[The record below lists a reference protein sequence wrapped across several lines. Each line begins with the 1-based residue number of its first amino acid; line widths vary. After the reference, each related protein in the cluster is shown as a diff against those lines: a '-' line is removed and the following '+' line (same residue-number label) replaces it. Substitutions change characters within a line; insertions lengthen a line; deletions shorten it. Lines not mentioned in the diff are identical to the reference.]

1 MTRALIS
8 LLQNAST
15 RSFFDTDLLQGYNTT
30 IMQRK
35 MAVGVPTSPLY
46 TTSAVTSQDGT
57 TIGYRQFGRG
67 PGLLLVHGGMMTSQN
82 FLKLATALS
91 DEFTVYVPD
100 RRGRGLSG
108 PFGENYS
115 MKKECEDLDALL
127 RKTGADKVF
136 GLSSGALVTLQA
148 ALTLPTIHKVA
159 LYEPPLPLSG
169 HSSPTAWVA
178 RYNQELAQGNL
189 GAAMVSIMKGTG
201 DSSLLT
207 ALPRFLL
214 VPLLTLAIRA
224 DAKEGKHDAV
234 SLQALIPTMRYDTQL
249 VKEMEDALKRF
260 QAMTAEVLLLGG
272 SKSRG
277 YLKDALDGL
286 STVLPNV
293 RRVEFAALGHL
304 AADNSGKPERVA
316 QELRR
321 FFSAS
326 SAAVA

>member
-1 MTRALIS
+1 MKL
-8 LLQNAST
+8 
-15 RSFFDTDLLQGYNTT
+15 FFDTEYSQGYNTT

-35 MAVGVPTSPLY
+35 MPAEVPTSPLY
-46 TTSAVTSQDGT
+46 TPDAVTSQDGT
-57 TIGYRQFGRG
+57 TIGYRQFGHG

-82 FLKLATALS
+82 FLKLAIALS
-91 DEFTVYVPD
+91 DEFTVYVHD

-127 RKTGADKVF
+127 HKTGANKVF
-136 GLSSGALVTLQA
+136 GLSSGALIALQA
-148 ALTLPTIHKVA
+148 ALTLPAIHKVA
-159 LYEPPLPLSG
+159 LYEPPLPLSD
-169 HSSPTAWVA
+169 HPSPTAWVA

-189 GAAMVSIMKGTG
+189 GAAMVSIIKGTG
-201 DSSLLT
+201 DFSLL
-207 ALPRFLL
+207 ALIPRFLL

-224 DAKEGKHDAV
+224 DAKEVKHDAV
-234 SLQALIPTMRYDTQL
+234 ALQALIPTMRYDTQL
-249 VKEMEDALKRF
+249 VKEMEDTLERF

-272 SKSRG
+272 SKSRR

-293 RRVEFAALGHL
+293 RRIEFAAIGHL
-304 AADNSGKPERVA
+304 AADNSGKPEQVA

-321 FFSAS
+321 FFAETSI
-326 SAAVA
+326 AVE